1 MTKENPYIVPVK
13 PEKDDY
19 STVKGDSRHWAGG
32 KYTEYAAL
40 LADYE
45 GQLEKHRLWHEG
57 HQSRDNEVALAVIS
71 IATLQNEVKSQAEI
85 VSELVEACRKAWILS
100 HNPEVERLLNAAI
113 AKAVGE

>member
-1 MTKENPYIVPVK
+1 MTTGNPYLIPVK

-19 STVKGDSRHWAGG
+19 STLKGDSRHWAGG

-57 HQSRDNEVALAVIS
+57 NVAAK
-71 IATLQNEVKSQAEI
+71 AEQTEI
-85 VSELVEACRKAWILS
+85 VSELVTALSFYLVDWSVDETIHQATIDFAIAAQEKARKATQ
-100 HNPEVERLLNAAI
+100 
-113 AKAVGE
+113 